1 MKKVCMIC
9 GKTFEGR
16 ANATVCSGVCR
27 LEAKKL
33 YAKEY
38 KEKYPNKVK
47 KSQKDHYEKVKSEK
61 QIMHQPEE
69 VKPKRK
75 IVYVKDESEAD
86 KLRNLCKESKWGRKY
101 KSAFRLDQIAM
112 LSWAL
117 DYLGIA
123 RMSYGDLSVIYD
135 TPKYDSLLKRVLNR
149 MRRYE
154 DEV

>member
-1 MKKVCMIC
+1 MKKVCRIC

-47 KSQKDHYEKVKSEK
+47 KSQKDHYEKVKNEK
-61 QIMHQPEE
+61 QIMQQLEE

-75 IVYVKDESEAD
+75 IAYVRNETEAE
-86 KLRNLCKESKWGRKY
+86 KYRNLCKESKWGRKY
-101 KSAFRLDQIAM
+101 KAACRLDQIAM

-123 RMSYGDLSVIYD
+123 RMSYGDLSVIYY
-135 TPKYDSLLKRVLNR
+135 TQKYDDLLKRVLNR
-149 MRRYE
+149 MRRDE

>member
-1 MKKVCMIC
+1 MKKVCRIC
-9 GKTFEGR
+9 GKIFDGR

-47 KSQKDHYEKVKSEK
+47 KSQKDHYEKVKNEK
-61 QIMHQPEE
+61 QIMQQPEE

-75 IVYVKDESEAD
+75 IAYVRNETEAE

-101 KSAFRLDQIAM
+101 KAAYRIDQIAM

-135 TPKYDSLLKRVLNR
+135 TQKYDSLLKRVLNR
-149 MRRYE
+149 MRRDE

>member
-1 MKKVCMIC
+1 MKKVCRIC
-9 GKTFEGR
+9 GKTFDGR

-47 KSQKDHYEKVKSEK
+47 KSQKDHYEKVKNEK
-61 QIMHQPEE
+61 QIMQQLEE

-75 IVYVKDESEAD
+75 IAYVRNETEAE

-101 KSAFRLDQIAM
+101 KAAYRLDQIAM

-123 RMSYGDLSVIYD
+123 RMSYGDLSVIYY
-135 TPKYDSLLKRVLNR
+135 TQKYDSLLKRVLNR
-149 MRRYE
+149 MRRDE

>member
-1 MKKVCMIC
+1 MKKVCRIC
-9 GKTFEGR
+9 GKTFDGR

-47 KSQKDHYEKVKSEK
+47 KSQKDHYEKVKNEK
-61 QIMHQPEE
+61 QIMQQPEE

-75 IVYVKDESEAD
+75 IAYVRNETEAE

-101 KSAFRLDQIAM
+101 KAAYRIDRIAM

-123 RMSYGDLSVIYD
+123 KMSYGDLSGIYY
-135 TPKYDSLLKRVLNR
+135 TQKYDDLLKRVLNR
-149 MRRYE
+149 MRRDE